1 MGVGGA
7 SGVPGA
13 KLSCGCGNLGGGGRG
28 RPLTISPRDRLTR
41 FDPTS
46 EGERRGGREE
56 GG

>member
-13 KLSCGCGNLGGGGRG
+13 KLSCGCGNWGGGGRG
-28 RPLTISPRDRLTR
+28 APLTISPRDRLTR
-41 FDPTS
+41 FDPMS